1 MESRGNTK
9 NKRSFFPFLFS
20 SPEEKSA
27 VLSGIII
34 AGIMSLTFLAIP
46 RGTTTTATI
55 TPEGEV
61 AASQQPS
68 QEENDVIFSKYIN
81 DVEGCFSPATLP
93 SNALVC
99 QQRIIGGLDRYCNH
113 NIESFDVEKCTVI
126 RNDYRVFELLMTS

>member
-34 AGIMSLTFLAIP
+34 AGIMSLIFLAIP
-46 RGTTTTATI
+46 RGTTTI
-55 TPEGEV
+55 TQEGEV
-61 AASQQPS
+61 AAAAAQQPS

-99 QQRIIGGLDRYCNH
+99 QQRISAGLDRFCNH
-113 NIESFDVEKCTVI
+113 NIESFDVEKCRVI